1 MVTMDIIRLKD
12 LTKYYRDVKAISSL
26 NLEVTKGEIFGFLG
40 PNGAGKTT
48 TIRLLLAFI
57 KPTSGSAS
65 IFELDTLQDGVQV
78 RKRVGYLPADMKLY
92 EKMTGDQLLRY
103 LSNLREDT
111 DWGLVGELRERL
123 EANLSQSI
131 RTLSRGNKQKI
142 GLIQAF
148 MNRPE
153 LIIMDEPTSGLDPLI
168 QQEFYRILDDVKAD
182 GRTVFIS
189 SHNMQEVERVCDRV
203 GIIRSGEIVSVDD
216 IHDLKERSMHK
227 FEIQFSGPVSIDVFH
242 AVDGIKDVVIEGN
255 TLLCTVVGKPD
266 ALIRA
271 AASFEILRLISHE
284 PSLEDI
290 FLSHYGGN

>member
-271 AASFEILRLISHE
+271 AASFEILRLISYE